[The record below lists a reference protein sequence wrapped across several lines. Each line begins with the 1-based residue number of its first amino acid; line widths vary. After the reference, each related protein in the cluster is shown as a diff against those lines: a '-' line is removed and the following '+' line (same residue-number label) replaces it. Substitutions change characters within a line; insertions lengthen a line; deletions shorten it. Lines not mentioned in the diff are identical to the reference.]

1 MREKGIEKKVG
12 LWGGTQGEVGE
23 ERERDGEKTSTSRQ
37 WRDSKRQLALKEE
50 PHLPSPFFFL
60 ALSPFSSFPFPPTLN
75 SSLKINTTLLQ
86 SSIHTHTHN
95 TPLHSHFFPLFSRFV
110 LLRFSCFDWIPEM
123 YSQKKI
129 SRQIVSA
136 VEKFLLSIRPFYDFI
151 FRKPFYDFIWL
162 ISLSLQVFT
171 SNSALALFLCRQL
184 HEVLLLSFFFFF
196 NFLLT

>member
-86 SSIHTHTHN
+86 SSIHTHTQ
-95 TPLHSHFFPLFSRFV
+95 HSTSLAFLPSFLKVCFAALFLFWLDSRNV
-110 LLRFSCFDWIPEM
+110 FS
-123 YSQKKI
+123 KKI
-129 SRQIVSA
+129 FSRQIVSA

-151 FRKPFYDFIWL
+151 SRKPFYDFIWL